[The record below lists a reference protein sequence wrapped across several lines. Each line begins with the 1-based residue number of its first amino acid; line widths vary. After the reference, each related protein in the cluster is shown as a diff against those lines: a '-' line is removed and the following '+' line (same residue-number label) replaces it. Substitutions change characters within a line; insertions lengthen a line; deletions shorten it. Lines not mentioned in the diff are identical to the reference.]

1 VDTETGE
8 ILIAT
13 NTVVSE
19 DILEVLVSNKV
30 KKFDVLHINESE
42 TGAYISDT
50 LRLDDTQ
57 TEIEAR
63 MSIYHVMRPG
73 EPATED
79 AVNLLFN
86 NLFFKND
93 RYDLSKVG
101 RMKLNRRLGVESET
115 GEHVLTND
123 DILSVM
129 ILSLVLRVVLS
140 Q

>member
-1 VDTETGE
+1 MY
-8 ILIAT
+8 
-13 NTVVSE
+13 
-19 DILEVLVSNKV
+19 
-30 KKFDVLHINESE
+30 INESE

-86 NLFFKND
+86 N
-93 RYDLSKVG
+93 S
-101 RMKLNRRLGVESET
+101 
-115 GEHVLTND
+115 VL
-123 DILSVM
+123 
-129 ILSLVLRVVLS
+129 
-140 Q
+140 